1 MKRLAL
7 LLTGLFCATL
17 AQAEVQGERLI
28 QGQPAGYVIGFRET
42 VGAISIVELVPEGE
56 SVSAW
61 SEMLTVQGF
70 TGLKSVTPAQFEG
83 ESRAKWL
90 SMCTDGKFASI
101 ARGEENG
108 YPFALWML
116 SCPRS
121 AAPGK
126 PEITWFKAM
135 RGNDNFYVV
144 QKAFRFEP
152 APEQIRQWMQYL
164 KRVTVC
170 DPRLPDRPCPVN

>member
-1 MKRLAL
+1 MARL
-7 LLTGLFCATL
+7 LLLMAALFL
-17 AQAEVQGERLI
+17 AIPAPAEVQGERLI
-28 QGQPAGYVIGFRET
+28 QEAPAGYVVGFREV

-56 SVSAW
+56 TVSAW
-61 SEMLTVQGF
+61 TEMLTVQGF
-70 TGLKSVTPAQFEG
+70 AGLKSVTPAQFEG

-90 SMCTDGKFASI
+90 SICTDGKFSSI

-108 YPFALWML
+108 YPVSLWML

-126 PEITWFKAM
+126 PEITWFKAV

-152 APEQIRQWMQYL
+152 SQEQVRQWMQFM

-170 DPRLPDRPCPVN
+170 DPRLPDRPCPTN